1 LKEVACKAIGVFFR
15 RAERDKVPLDRLL
28 VGVDYSLEHLRN
40 NHERIDWDAFVRF
53 LDNASSIWKD
63 EELERMGGAFVESPF
78 FRPFAV
84 IARLLFSPIDFYRYA
99 NSTGPGVGHQLFSC
113 VKPLQREV
121 ERGRIILDLTLPPG
135 YRQSRPYFI
144 VSKGGLMAMP
154 RILGLSPAEV
164 EWHLIENGARFD
176 IRYPEGGGGLAFL
189 RRWVMWPF
197 TVRAAA
203 RELKDA
209 NENLQARN
217 EELNEAR
224 TVLALQ
230 ATQLSVAHTISQ
242 LIHGDLD
249 MSRTLEAIAD
259 ALVQVGGFVA
269 ATVQVNARIDD
280 HSIEMRAE
288 TGGPIDHEPICSAL
302 QSRGRPIGDV
312 RVWHA
317 AEHDP
322 RERRE
327 LLEFVLPTLS
337 MALDNAIS
345 YRALSDYQQ
354 ALEVKVEQRTAE
366 LVQARDALAK
376 TVGRLEQA
384 QQVRDRIF
392 ANINHEIRT
401 PLTLVHLA
409 VSDLKLRYPQRL
421 DQRSMEELD
430 GIEMSTRKLLRL
442 VDDLLLLA
450 AGYEDKLQLR
460 VTGVDLARLLAVIV
474 ATWRVPAERKGLQIA
489 FQGPSRCI
497 RPVDEEKIERVV
509 TNLISNALKFTPAGG
524 SVQVDLKE
532 DVRGVEI
539 AVRDTGIGIDDD
551 LKKRLFGRFEQG
563 RPSVHAGARGSGIGL
578 SIVKELAEA
587 HGGEVSVDSP
597 RGGGSVFRVLL
608 PADAQVRAELVVGG
622 DSPSAPLRLLPED
635 FDASRAATPLPRV
648 LEAQSGA
655 ARATILVAEDDPLL
669 ADAIGRL
676 LSVDYRVVLAGDG
689 LTGLRMA
696 QQHLPDLLVS
706 DVGMPGMDG
715 LELTR
720 RFRELPGN
728 RLAPVVLLTAFAN
741 LADRLQ
747 GFDAGALDYVAK
759 PFEPSELLARIRSQ
773 LELRTLALRLNQ
785 SEKLAALGT
794 LSAGLAHEMRNPAN
808 AIVNAIEPLAELL
821 PDELRAEEHP
831 VGQLL
836 GVLRECATQM
846 ALLSRQLL
854 GFKRPGELEYQQTTV
869 VEVIGR
875 AQALTQPLFKSIK
888 LVEKLGYKGPFACAA
903 SLLTQVLSNLLENGA
918 HAAGAGGWVEIAS
931 RVDGE
936 RLVLE
941 VSDSGGGVPVELRE
955 RIFEPF
961 FTTKPPG
968 SGTGLGL
975 TTARQIVERHGGI
988 LDVREAGAGTRF
1000 HLELPLRADA
1010 GRNQL
1015 QRGSG
1020 R

>member
-1 LKEVACKAIGVFFR
+1 MFFR
-15 RAERDKVPLDRLL
+15 ALRRRKVMPERLAEGTGLSV
-28 VGVDYSLEHLRN
+28 EQLRN
-40 NHERIDWDAFVRF
+40 RHERIEWSEFLRIMQNVRSIWTREEIIDIGGAGLRSPVVRAFV
-53 LDNASSIWKD
+53 
-63 EELERMGGAFVESPF
+63 V
-78 FRPFAV
+78 V
-84 IARLLFSPIDFYRYA
+84 ARLLFSARDFYRWTA
-99 NSTGPGVGHQLFSC
+99 MAGSGVGNQMVSC
-113 VKPLQREV
+113 ITPSLV
-121 ERGRIILDLTLPPG
+121 EHDASRLTITLTMTPGYAPSEEFFLTAQGGFTEMPRLLGLPP
-135 YRQSRPYFI
+135 SR
-144 VSKGGLMAMP
+144 
-154 RILGLSPAEV
+154 V
-164 EWHLIENGARFD
+164 EMKLTESAAIYE
-176 IRYPEGGGGLAFL
+176 IRHPLGGGALAWL
-189 RRWVMWPF
+189 RKALLWPF
-197 TVRAAA
+197 TVHATA
-203 RELKDA
+203 RELKEA
-209 NENLQARN
+209 NEVMQARYA
-217 EELNEAR
+217 ELHEAR
-224 TVLALQ
+224 GVLAIQ
-230 ATQLSVAHTISQ
+230 ATQLRVAHTISG
-242 LIHGDLD
+242 LIHGNLD
-249 MSRTLEAIAD
+249 VDRTLVAVTE
-259 ALVQVGGFVA
+259 ALVSVGGFVGA
-269 ATVQVNARIDD
+269 AVHLSAAIDGKLL
-280 HSIEMRAE
+280 EMDASSGE
-288 TGGPIDHEPICSAL
+288 QSCGQPICSAM

-317 AEHDP
+317 AGDDP

-354 ALEVKVEQRTAE
+354 ALEIKVAERTTE

-376 TVGRLEQA
+376 TVARLEEA

-409 VSDLKLRYPQRL
+409 VSDLKKRHPERL
-421 DQRSMEELD
+421 DQRSMQELD

-450 AGYEDKLQLR
+450 AGHEDKLQLR
-460 VTGVDLARLLAVIV
+460 VTAVDLARLLDVVV

-489 FQGPSRCI
+489 FHGPSRCV
-497 RPVDEEKIERVV
+497 RFVDEEKLERVV
-509 TNLISNALKFTPAGG
+509 TNLISNAIKFTPSGG
-524 SVQVDLKE
+524 AVQVDLQE

-551 LKKRLFGRFEQG
+551 LRKRLFGRFEQG
-563 RPSVHAGARGSGIGL
+563 RPAVHAGARGSGIGL
-578 SIVKELAEA
+578 SIVKELTEA
-587 HGGEVSVDSP
+587 HGGCVSVESP

-608 PADAQVRAELVVGG
+608 PAGAQVRAALVSDG
-622 DSPSAPLRLLPED
+622 DSSSAPLRLVPED
-635 FDASRAATPLPRV
+635 FDASRATTPLPRV
-648 LEAQSGA
+648 LEAQSGP

-676 LSVDYRVVLAGDG
+676 LAADYRVVLAGDG
-689 LTGLRMA
+689 LTALRMA

-747 GFDAGALDYVAK
+747 GFDAGALDYIAK
-759 PFEPSELLARIRSQ
+759 PFEPPELLARIRSQ
-773 LELRTLALRLNQ
+773 LELRALALRLSQ

-821 PDELRAEEHP
+821 PAELRADEHP

-836 GVLRECATQM
+836 GVLRECATQI

-854 GFKRPGELEYQQTTV
+854 GFKRPGELEVQQTTV
-869 VEVIGR
+869 VELLGR

-888 LVEKLGYKGPFACAA
+888 LVEALEYKGPLACAA

-918 HAAGAGGWVEIAS
+918 HAAGAGGWVRIAS
-931 RVDGE
+931 HLSGE

-941 VSDSGGGVPVELRE
+941 VSDSGPGVPVELRE

-988 LDVREAGAGTRF
+988 LDVREAGVGTRF